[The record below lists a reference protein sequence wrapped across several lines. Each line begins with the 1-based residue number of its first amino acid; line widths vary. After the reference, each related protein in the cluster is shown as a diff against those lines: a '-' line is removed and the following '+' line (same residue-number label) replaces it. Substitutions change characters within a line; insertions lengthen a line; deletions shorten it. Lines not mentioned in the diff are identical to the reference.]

1 MKETVLSS
9 KSLYITLILVL
20 LCFAGSS
27 QPGSPHRPPQQSK
40 EAMLPQPPPPP
51 EICKP
56 DPSCSHKLELPDL
69 TAEQEGQL
77 KELGT
82 KHLQAMIPLK
92 AQLAEK
98 EAGLVILLVSD
109 NPDNK
114 KINDVIE
121 EIGKLR
127 TNIFKLAV
135 DQDQA
140 IRKILTP
147 EQKVIFDQMPKKF
160 LVMRD

>member
-1 MKETVLSS
+1 
-9 KSLYITLILVL
+9 
-20 LCFAGSS
+20 
-27 QPGSPHRPPQQSK
+27 
-40 EAMLPQPPPPP
+40 
-51 EICKP
+51 
-56 DPSCSHKLELPDL
+56 
-69 TAEQEGQL
+69 
-77 KELGT
+77 
-82 KHLQAMIPLK
+82 MIPLK

-114 KINDVIE
+114 KINAVIE

-135 DQDQA
+135 DHDQA